1 MALQRIHSGLLAL
14 LLAAAVYLPYATA
27 YPLITEVPEN
37 DSKCFRFNIPKD
49 DDAHMA
55 FMAMPSTMTPEIE
68 EWYIDQMVSLGK
80 DRNQPDGS
88 LKRKFDA
95 QPKEDMLKVLD
106 AFMEENGR
114 RSGLQLR
121 IQKAR
126 NPRPMRQ
133 QELTWFLPTV
143 LNHIERYQRKTDGG
157 ANKEWT
163 PNAHLDGHTICLENK
178 SETQV
183 HVIFDIILVSEDY
196 TDEDEEGKSGGIEK
210 KHLTPLEQELAASVN
225 AANSIIS
232 EMRYMEKRE
241 ARMRITTESI
251 NARIRFFSYISVA
264 VLLLVTYLQVTYLK
278 RYFKK
283 KKLM

>member
-1 MALQRIHSGLLAL
+1 
-14 LLAAAVYLPYATA
+14 
-27 YPLITEVPEN
+27 
-37 DSKCFRFNIPKD
+37 
-49 DDAHMA
+49 MA
-55 FMAMPSTMTPEIE
+55 FMAMPSTMSTEIE
-68 EWYIDQMVSLGK
+68 EWYIDQMVTLGK
-80 DRNQPDGS
+80 QRNEVDGS
-88 LKRKFDA
+88 LNRKFEA
-95 QPKEDMLKVLD
+95 QPPAEMLKELD
-106 AFMEENGR
+106 EFMEENGR

-143 LNHIERYQRKTDGG
+143 LNHVEKYQRKTN

-163 PNAHLDGHTICLENK
+163 PNAHLDGHTICLENR
-178 SETQV
+178 SENQV
-183 HVIFDIILVSEDY
+183 HIIFDIVLVSEDY
-196 TDEDEEGKSGGIEK
+196 GDDEAGSSGGIAK

-241 ARMRITTESI
+241 ARMRVTTESI

-264 VLLLVTYLQVTYLK
+264 VLLIVTYLQVTYLK

>member
-1 MALQRIHSGLLAL
+1 M
-14 LLAAAVYLPYATA
+14 T
-27 YPLITEVPEN
+27 
-37 DSKCFRFNIPKD
+37 
-49 DDAHMA
+49 
-55 FMAMPSTMTPEIE
+55 FMAMPSTMSPEIE
-68 EWYIDQMVSLGK
+68 EWYIDQMVALGK
-80 DRNQPDGS
+80 DRNKPDGS
-88 LKRKFDA
+88 LKRKFEN
-95 QPKEDMLKVLD
+95 QPTEDMLKVLD

-121 IQKAR
+121 IQKSR
-126 NPRPMRQ
+126 SPRPMRQ

-143 LNHIERYQRKTDGG
+143 LNHVERYQRKT
-157 ANKEWT
+157 NENKKEWT
-163 PNAHLDGHTICLENK
+163 PNAHLDGHTICLENR
-178 SETQV
+178 SDMQV
-183 HVIFDIILVSEDY
+183 HIIFEIILVSEDFGDD
-196 TDEDEEGKSGGIEK
+196 DEGGGSGSLEK
-210 KHLTPLEQELAASVN
+210 KHLTPLESELAASVN

-251 NARIRFFSYISVA
+251 NARIRFFSYLSVA